1 MSVDADG
8 RTRIVHICLSL
19 YSVWRLASN
28 SQACVVVQTA
38 GLVPDPP
45 YSVKRYHIF
54 IHMHTA
60 VDAHA
65 HTD

>member
-19 YSVWRLASN
+19 QCLEIGVKL
-28 SQACVVVQTA
+28 ACVVVQTA